1 MYTLDA
7 PLNIEE
13 DGAVSLSDSLPT
25 IEGSEQLQQ
34 QLRELCAE
42 FKDIFSTEVKTEP
55 ADIPPFEIKQVDVV
69 KWKVSANRTPSRP
82 QTMAKKYE
90 TATQIEHMLKHN
102 IMRKSQSAEYSQV
115 LLTPKTKAQW
125 EMEILH

>member
-1 MYTLDA
+1 LTLQQINIIKHQTELLNFEPEIDDLEMYTRDA

-42 FKDIFSTEVKTEP
+42 FKGIFSTEVKLS
-55 ADIPPFEIKQVDVV
+55 Q
-69 KWKVSANRTPSRP
+69 
-82 QTMAKKYE
+82 
-90 TATQIEHMLKHN
+90 QIFHLS
-102 IMRKSQSAEYSQV
+102 KSKLMS
-115 LLTPKTKAQW
+115 
-125 EMEILH
+125 